1 INLISLLTYSQFLST
16 FWLFFILRTMAT
28 DADFDTENW
37 FERAKPERSVRCSM
51 CFAAFWRRLFTL
63 NLI

>member
-1 INLISLLTYSQFLST
+1 
-16 FWLFFILRTMAT
+16 MAT
-28 DADFDTENW
+28 DADYDTENW

-51 CFAAFWRRLFTL
+51 CFATFWRLLFTL

>member
-1 INLISLLTYSQFLST
+1 MLHAY
-16 FWLFFILRTMAT
+16 
-28 DADFDTENW
+28 
-37 FERAKPERSVRCSM
+37 ERAKPERSVRCSM

>member
-1 INLISLLTYSQFLST
+1 
-16 FWLFFILRTMAT
+16 MAT

-37 FERAKPERSVRCSM
+37 FERAKPERSIRCSM

>member
-1 INLISLLTYSQFLST
+1 SQFLST

-28 DADFDTENW
+28 DADYDTENW

-51 CFAAFWRRLFTL
+51 CFAAFWRLLFTL

>member
-1 INLISLLTYSQFLST
+1 
-16 FWLFFILRTMAT
+16 MAT

-51 CFAAFWRRLFTL
+51 CFTAFWRRLFTL
-63 NLI
+63 NL